1 MELPLTTDGDI
12 AASSRDGGHGVG
24 EGPTSCV
31 GLDVRHDRPAPPPL
45 SIGERVP
52 PRPPSVV
59 SLRGEQRRSVRGR
72 PGRAPGLRL
81 RPPRAS
87 LPPPL
92 ALRPLR
98 QRGSMDGPG
107 AAGLA
112 RIPAHRLPVH
122 GRPRRLRPLGTADG
136 AGPVHRHPGRPHASR
151 TRADCHPVPRPR
163 HGAGAGR
170 GLRRRPRRLRA
181 AGGARDALRRAV
193 GARLPGP
200 PHRAL
205 RAGGPAPRGHR
216 GLARDGLHAGGQDG
230 GPGAGRHRAR
240 TPRARAVLRGRGRS
254 LRGGPP
260 GLRGAARAHR
270 RPGPPRHDLDG
281 GQPRSG
287 LPRGLAPA
295 HRPGGADRHRDD
307 ERGLLPLSAH
317 AAGVRPRGSA
327 GGAGVAGR
335 PGGGPTGW
343 ARCSA
348 RWPSRAGVDSSPT
361 GACSRS
367 ASWSRR
373 SCCWPSRACA
383 GPGPACRCWC

>member
-1 MELPLTTDGDI
+1 
-12 AASSRDGGHGVG
+12 
-24 EGPTSCV
+24 

-163 HGAGAGR
+163 HGAAAGR
-170 GLRRRPRRLRA
+170 GGFGPLVGLEMLFGVLWALDFPARRTALYALVGPRRVATAVSLETVSMQVA
-181 AGGARDALRRAV
+181 KMVGPVLAGIEL
-193 GARLPGP
+193 ARL
-200 PHRAL
+200 
-205 RAGGPAPRGHR
+205 GPAPCYVGVAVLYVVGILVFA
-216 GLARDGLHAGGQDG
+216 GLPARIG
-230 GPGAGRHRAR
+230 GPGRRDTISMAASLGAGFREAWRQP
-240 TPRARAVLRGRGRS
+240 TVRAVLIVTVMMNVLFFPYQHMLPVFAREV
-254 LRGGPP
+254 LRVGPEWLGALVAAD
-260 GLRGAARAHR
+260 GLGALLGA
-270 RPGPPRHDLDG
+270 
-281 GQPRSG
+281 
-287 LPRGLAPA
+287 LAI
-295 HRPGGADRHRDD
+295 
-307 ERGLLPLSAH
+307 
-317 AAGVRPRGSA
+317 
-327 GGAGVAGR
+327 AGR
-335 PGGGPTGW
+335 RGFL
-343 ARCSA
+343 
-348 RWPSRAGVDSSPT
+348 
-361 GACSRS
+361 
-367 ASWSRR
+367 
-373 SCCWPSRACA
+373 
-383 GPGPACRCWC
+383 